1 MKRMT
6 RMQTLMILIL
16 PALLAISSGCDDE
29 PTDAVVPEHADLVID
44 LRGIQSLGAGFAYE
58 GWLIVDGEPVSTGT
72 FQVVNGVLQP
82 DAFVADETQLAAA
95 TIFVITIEPVPDP
108 DPAPSATR
116 YLAGYFD
123 DVTASMSVGHPE
135 ALGDDFT
142 DAAGTYILN
151 TPTTAADVDD
161 YASGIWWLLPG
172 PAPRGSLDL
181 PVLPQGWVYEGWV
194 QRDGD
199 FVSTGRFTMPDGADS
214 DGAGPA
220 AAVDPAPPFPGQDFI
235 DPRRQ
240 LVDGYAAVVT
250 VEPEPDDSPR
260 PFTLRPLVDLAIDD
274 VGAGVPQSMVNQV
287 RVTFPT
293 GTVNAL
299 PEGVLDHRNAAAS
312 YARARSNR
320 R

>member
-1 MKRMT
+1 MT
-6 RMQTLMILIL
+6 RMKRTRRVQRLLISI
-16 PALLAISSGCDDE
+16 ASVLLAASSGCDDD
-29 PTDAVVPEHADLVID
+29 PTEAIVPEQTDLVID
-44 LRGIQSLGAGFAYE
+44 LRGIESLGSGFAYE

-82 DAFVADETQLAAA
+82 DAFIVDQTQLAAA

-108 DPAPSATR
+108 DPLPSETR

-123 DVTASMSVGHPE
+123 DITASMSVGHPE
-135 ALGDDFT
+135 AFGDDFMG
-142 DAAGTYILN
+142 AEGTYILN

-181 PVLPQGWVYEGWV
+181 PVLPPGWVYEGWV

-199 FVSTGRFTMPDGADS
+199 FVSTGRFTMPDRADS

-220 AAVDPAPPFPGQDFI
+220 ASVDPAPPFPGQDFI
-235 DPRRQ
+235 DPRRS
-240 LVDGYAAVVT
+240 LIDGYATVVS

-260 PFTLRPLVDLAIDD
+260 PFTLRPLVDLRIDD
-274 VGAGVPQSMVNQV
+274 VGAGVPQSMTNQV

-293 GTVNAL
+293 GTVSTL
-299 PEGVLDHRNAAAS
+299 PEN
-312 YARARSNR
+312 
-320 R
+320 